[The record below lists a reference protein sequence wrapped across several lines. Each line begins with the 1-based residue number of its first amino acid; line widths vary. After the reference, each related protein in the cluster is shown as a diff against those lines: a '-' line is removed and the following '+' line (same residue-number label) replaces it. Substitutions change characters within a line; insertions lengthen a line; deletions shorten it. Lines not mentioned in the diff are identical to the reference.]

1 MLWVVKF
8 NESIITRAVNLLRS
22 RKYLSS
28 EELARE
34 LGLSNEEVSMLL
46 GVLLAEGIIDEV
58 RITHQCSTCP
68 LRGFC
73 SIVRNCKDLRVFKL
87 RNSR

>member
-1 MLWVVKF
+1 MVELDVG
-8 NESIITRAVNLLRS
+8 IITRAIDLLRS

-34 LGLSNEEVSMLL
+34 LGLSSEEVSTLL
-46 GVLLAEGIIDEV
+46 GVLLAEGVIDEV
-58 RITHQCSTCP
+58 RVTHQCSTCP

-73 SIVRNCKDLRVFKL
+73 SVVEGCKDLRVFKL
-87 RNSR
+87 RISGSSR